1 MKVTSIIQATV
12 LSLALTLPL
21 AGPAFAQAKPVP
33 PQGQTTEQKLTL
45 PDGMTEEDFKKL
57 PPQIQEMIKQMS
69 AMQQG
74 VGDPDKLSPAQYE
87 KIYDDV
93 WNLVAQRDVYAE
105 HLGNWAEWRY
115 KFKGKLTTKAATES
129 AIQEMLSSL
138 GEHWTA
144 YTSSSDIEAMK
155 ALSQEGV
162 FDLGMMVT
170 DRPNADGNFSVF
182 GVIFDTPA
190 YKSAIRKGDVILRVK
205 NLKASSKTADWQ
217 VLNGMTKLQVE
228 DLLRGPA
235 KTPIFIEYSRN
246 GGPPV
251 QVQMVVMEPGK
262 KEVKARMAPN
272 GVCHVWMPQFDEE
285 SINGFINGMLTVLD
299 KAQGNYKGCVIDFR
313 GNPGGLFE
321 QAKKIGALFL
331 PQGFSVS
338 TKTREGREVKVER
351 IEVLPNF
358 PFDVEGASPELRQLK
373 LDVQKMPCV
382 VLIDE
387 SSASASEVVT
397 GILKGNRRC
406 VVVGTRSWGK
416 GMGYFPQRLP
426 LGGQLTISSLIY
438 YPPDRD
444 NPQSIGLDINGVG
457 INPDIV
463 VERAFGDIDNQLEFA
478 MDLILKDNGSAID
491 GILKS
496 NYAPAIERKDAAANP
511 IGTVATA
518 GVLALILVVFGGVL
532 FNVHVRRKRQKEAE
546 EGKINDRQ
554 KKNKRY

>member
-1 MKVTSIIQATV
+1 MKVISIITAAA

-21 AGPAFAQAKPVP
+21 TAPAFAQAQPAP
-33 PQGQTTEQKLTL
+33 SQGQTTEQKLVL
-45 PDGMTEEDFKKL
+45 PEGMSEEDFKKL

-69 AMQQG
+69 SMQKG
-74 VGDPDKLSPAQYE
+74 VGDPDKLSPEQYE

-93 WNLVAQRDVYAE
+93 WNLVAMRDVYAE
-105 HLGNWAEWRY
+105 HLANWHEWRY

-129 AIQEMLSSL
+129 AIQEMLQSL

-144 YTSSSDIEAMK
+144 YTSSADIEAMQ
-155 ALSQEGV
+155 ALSQKGV
-162 FDLGMMVT
+162 FDLGMMIT

-205 NLKASSKTADWQ
+205 NLKADSKTSDWQ
-217 VLNGMTKLQVE
+217 VVTGMTKLQVE

-235 KTPIFIEYSRN
+235 KTPIFVEYSRN

-251 QVQMVVMEPGK
+251 QVQLVVMEPGK

-285 SINGFINGMLTVLD
+285 SINGFMNGMLSVLD
-299 KAQGNYKGCVIDFR
+299 TAQGNYKGCVIDFR

-321 QAKKIGALFL
+321 QAKKIGAFFL
-331 PQGFSVS
+331 PKGFSVS

-358 PFDVEGASPELRQLK
+358 PFDVEGANPQLRQLK

-406 VVVGTRSWGK
+406 VVVGTKSWGK
-416 GMGYFPQRLP
+416 GMGFFPTRLP

-444 NPQSIGLDINGVG
+444 NPNSIGVDINGVG
-457 INPDIV
+457 IQPDIV
-463 VERAFGDIDNQLEFA
+463 VERAFGDLDNQLEFA
-478 MDLILKDNGSAID
+478 MDLILKDNGSRID
-491 GILKS
+491 EILKA

-511 IGTVATA
+511 VNTVMTA
-518 GVLALILVVFGGVL
+518 GVLALILAGFGGVL
-532 FNVHVRRKRQKEAE
+532 FNVHLRRKRQKDAE
-546 EGKINDRQ
+546 DAKANDRL
-554 KKNKRY
+554 KKHKRY